1 MDFVFSKK
9 KPPELPEEVLQNAA
23 KYDTLTPVSD
33 PEGTPQRRTDASP
46 LMKPQ
51 NISKGGGEMVTYE
64 GLFVYTTVLIQT
76 ITLVVLILKNNK

>member
-1 MDFVFSKK
+1 M
-9 KPPELPEEVLQNAA
+9 QNAT

-33 PEGTPQRRTDASP
+33 PEGTPPTADGCLP
-46 LMKPQ
+46 LVNPQ
-51 NISKGGGEMVTYE
+51 SFRKGGGEMVTYE

>member
-1 MDFVFSKK
+1 
-9 KPPELPEEVLQNAA
+9 
-23 KYDTLTPVSD
+23 
-33 PEGTPQRRTDASP
+33 
-46 LMKPQ
+46 MKPQ